1 MTRICYNYLRKI
13 AIDLINIG
21 VPINDPELVKIME
34 KDEELV
40 YLYRKK
46 QGKRF

>member
-1 MTRICYNYLRKI
+1 MLQLLKKNSYRP
-13 AIDLINIG
+13 INIGG
-21 VPINDPELVKIME
+21 VPINDPELMKIME

-46 QGKRF
+46 QGKGF